1 MQGVAYERR
10 DTGKRQVEGLFTNM
24 GQHMNGCLTAYIKDG
39 INRMRKKTIDHNDG
53 RTKHNG
59 LKVRRINNDAVVAWG
74 NEMGMMDAMR

>member
-10 DTGKRQVEGLFTNM
+10 H
-24 GQHMNGCLTAYIKDG
+24 GQATSRGIVHEHGPTHEWMSDG
-39 INRMRKKTIDHNDG
+39 IHKRWHKSNEEKPIDHNDG

-74 NEMGMMDAMR
+74 NEMSMMDAMR